1 MRIRVRGPSGVTTI
15 TLEEH
20 ATVAELQ
27 STIAEKSGVP
37 VFDLKYGYPPQPL
50 DISQFDPVTAL
61 SDTGLKLNG
70 EQLVV
75 VPRDVGAQ
83 LSHPMADSTPG
94 RAAPL
99 PGSQQAKE
107 NQESGLQQPLS
118 LSRNAKDVETDPP
131 EVAVPEADGTLILR
145 VMPDDNSCLFRA
157 LGSAVMGESLDV
169 MHELRAI
176 VAAAV
181 QANPIDYNEAVLQ
194 KSPDDY
200 CRWIQRDESWG
211 GDIELNILSQ
221 HFDIE
226 ICSIDVQSLHIYRYN
241 EGKPRRCI
249 LVYSGIHYD
258 TIALNPSSPPH
269 TKADMPPEFDL
280 KQFDAI
286 DDVVLN
292 KALELCQILQSRH
305 YFTDTAGFAIKCN
318 VCGWKGNG
326 ESGALE
332 HAKQTSH
339 MDFGEAQ

>member
-50 DISQFDPVTAL
+50 DISQFDPVIAL

-75 VPRDVGAQ
+75 VPRDVGGQ
-83 LSHPMADSTPG
+83 LAHPMADSTPG
-94 RAAPL
+94 PVAAL
-99 PGSQQAKE
+99 PGSQQARE
-107 NQESGLQQPLS
+107 NQESGLQKPLS
-118 LSRNAKDVETDPP
+118 LSRNARDVESDPP

-157 LGSAVMGESLDV
+157 VGSAVLGEGIDA
-169 MHELRAI
+169 MRELRGI
-176 VAAAV
+176 VASAV
-181 QANPIDYNEAVLQ
+181 QNNPIDYNEAVLQ

-200 CRWIQRDESWG
+200 CRWIQRDDSWG
-211 GDIELNILSQ
+211 GEIELNILSQ
-221 HFDIE
+221 HFGIE
-226 ICSIDVQSLHIYRYN
+226 ICSIDVQSLHVYRYN
-241 EGKPRRCI
+241 EGKPKRCI

-269 TKADMPPEFDL
+269 TKADMPPEVDI
-280 KQFDAI
+280 KQFDSI
-286 DDVVLN
+286 DDVILT
-292 KALELCQILQSRH
+292 KALELCQILQNRH
-305 YFTDTAGFAIKCN
+305 YFTDTAGFAIRCQD
-318 VCGWKGNG
+318 CGWTGNG
-326 ESGALE
+326 ESSALE
-332 HAKQTSH
+332 HAKKTGHSN
-339 MDFGEAQ
+339 FGEAE